1 MELEEYNALL
11 ESAELTDEQK
21 TILTD
26 EKITGLILPA
36 FKTKL
41 AGAYSETTNKTLT
54 AVDNKIKAETGIEKK
69 PGEQS
74 SEYYVRAAKE
84 VATRESSSL
93 SEQIASLKKEK
104 AGATPE
110 DLKILKDAIAKLEAE
125 KAELTQGHESKI
137 REISFNT
144 RFEKIKDKINFNP
157 LYDSDILDP
166 ALERVKADAMKV
178 KTVDV
183 DGVQCV
189 SENGVTPIYVD
200 SKPLTFDD
208 YIRKALS
215 KFEVKT
221 GATGNG
227 GTDSAGK
234 GIVPNPHNI
243 KATTKTA
250 AFEELENTL
259 KASGKHGTQL
269 WDELRLF
276 TASDY
281 YKSLK

>member
-1 MELEEYNALL
+1 M
-11 ESAELTDEQK
+11 
-21 TILTD
+21 
-26 EKITGLILPA
+26 
-36 FKTKL
+36 
-41 AGAYSETTNKTLT
+41 
-54 AVDNKIKAETGIEKK
+54 
-69 PGEQS
+69 
-74 SEYYVRAAKE
+74 
-84 VATRESSSL
+84 RESSSL

-144 RFEKIKDKINFNP
+144 RFEKIKDKIYFNP

-259 KASGKHGTQL
+259 KASGKHGTPL

-276 TASDY
+276 TSSDY